1 MKKTF
6 EFKLVLTI
14 ENDTISAE
22 VMNLDDQVPTTP
34 VYEGPLDVTLDA
46 SNYTSISTGN
56 PYYES
61 EETWYGNIGY
71 TYKE

>member
-22 VMNLDDQVPTTP
+22 VMNLDEEVPTIP
-34 VYEGPLDVTLDA
+34 EYEGPLSVTVDI
-46 SNYTSISTGN
+46 SNYTSTTTSV
-56 PYYES
+56 PYHGS
-61 EETWYGNIGY
+61 EEMWYT
-71 TYKE
+71 TYKENG

>member
-1 MKKTF
+1 MKKIF

-22 VMNLDDQVPTTP
+22 VMNLDEETVSTP
-34 VYEGPLDVTLDA
+34 AYEGPLDVSVDV
-46 SNYTSISTGN
+46 SNYTSISTSN

-61 EETWYGNIGY
+61 EETWYKNVGY